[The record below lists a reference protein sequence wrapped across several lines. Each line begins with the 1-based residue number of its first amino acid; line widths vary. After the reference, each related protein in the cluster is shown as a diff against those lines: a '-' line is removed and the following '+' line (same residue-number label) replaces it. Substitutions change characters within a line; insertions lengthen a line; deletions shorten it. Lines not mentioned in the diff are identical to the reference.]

1 MKKNYIKTYLLNPL
15 EEEAMVEIPRSFQS
29 MFDFILEPRFNFNV
43 NDTFDESLNAE
54 SFGEFLYSVTD
65 IEIKNFTIKEP
76 TNIFYL
82 NAYFLLLE
90 QKELD
95 LPEEELVITTE
106 KLKEMIAEL
115 LEIEKGN
122 VNLSQIVDTL
132 LENAEQEKKKAKQRK
147 QREKEEYIRKRKED
161 DIKLPA
167 GATLGDVDDIVAY
180 FEADG
185 KPIFSINKMKRLDR
199 EKRQQNKNK

>member
-1 MKKNYIKTYLLNPL
+1 MKTNYIKAYLLNPS
-15 EEEAMVEIPRSFQS
+15 EEKIMVKIPRSFES
-29 MFDFILEPRFNFNV
+29 IFNFILEPSFNFNV

-65 IEIKNFTIKEP
+65 IEIKNFKIKEP

-90 QKELD
+90 QKELPV
-95 LPEEELVITTE
+95 PEEELVITTE

-115 LEIEKGN
+115 LEIEKEN
-122 VNLSQIVDTL
+122 VSLNKILVSL
-132 LENAEQEKKKAKQRK
+132 LDNTEE
-147 QREKEEYIRKRKED
+147 EKEKIEQKKRREREEYKRKRKED

-199 EKRQQNKNK
+199 EKRQ